1 MFSDSITIGCHLN
14 EPGCVFG
21 GDTSYACSLG
31 TYFHRT
37 RAVALAV
44 FVVIV
49 KAAGFYSPVII
60 IIDGCMRIMTSSFN
74 RLATDSVWLP
84 PIVLLT
90 CDIDSGTLV
99 ILHRALAVSYKP
111 PLANSCFASLFCPS
125 SS

>member
-1 MFSDSITIGCHLN
+1 M
-14 EPGCVFG
+14 FG

-60 IIDGCMRIMTSSFN
+60 IIDGCIRIMTSSFN
-74 RLATDSVWLP
+74 RLARF
-84 PIVLLT
+84 LLGASSELSESK
-90 CDIDSGTLV
+90 I
-99 ILHRALAVSYKP
+99 ILSIGILNCFRAF
-111 PLANSCFASLFCPS
+111 FAFF
-125 SS
+125 